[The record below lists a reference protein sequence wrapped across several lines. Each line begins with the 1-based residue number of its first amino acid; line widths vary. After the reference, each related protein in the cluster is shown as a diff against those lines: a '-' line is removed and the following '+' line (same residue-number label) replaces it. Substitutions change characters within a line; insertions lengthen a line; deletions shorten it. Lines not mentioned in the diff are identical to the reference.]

1 MKRQL
6 IILGLIILV
15 FVCLSFFQPGL
26 KNFFYSFSMPGQNI
40 LSYIGKNLSL
50 IFDVFLKAGIRQ
62 KENQALQKE
71 NQALKGRLDYL
82 RELERE
88 NNFLR
93 GALSLGLK
101 KEFRLLLSE
110 ITFYNSNEDLLVINK
125 GKDDGVT
132 KDMAV
137 ITAERVLIGKT
148 GEVYNGFSQVI
159 LTTNQES
166 NFPVKVAEK
175 DFSAKAK
182 GEGEGRLLLD
192 FIPRDKE
199 VESGNLIFSAGLDG
213 VFPKGLLVGEVKTVQ
228 KSDLDTYK
236 KAEIKPA
243 FSVSDLSVVFII
255 LDY

>member
-6 IILGLIILV
+6 IILGLIVLV
-15 FVCLSFFQPGL
+15 FVCLSFFQAGL

-40 LSYIGKNLSL
+40 FSYVGKNLSTA
-50 IFDVFLKAGIRQ
+50 FDVFLKAGIRQ
-62 KENQALQKE
+62 KENQALEKE

-82 RELERE
+82 RELEKE

-93 GALSLGLK
+93 GALSLGLE
-101 KEFRLLLSE
+101 KEFKLLLSE

-166 NFPVKVAEK
+166 DFPVKVAEK
-175 DFSAKAK
+175 DFFAKAK

-192 FIPRDKE
+192 FIPRDKK

-243 FSVSDLSVVFII
+243 FNISDLSVVFII